1 MNYTHPMFIE
11 RNSIKYGA
19 KEFIKL
25 NFHDQSE
32 KISRWV
38 LKKSKPIINRI
49 VLPSKPKPI
58 LLWLPAQ

>member
-1 MNYTHPMFIE
+1 MNYTHIMPIE

-38 LKKSKPIINRI
+38 LQIDKTYN
-49 VLPSKPKPI
+49 
-58 LLWLPAQ
+58 

>member
-1 MNYTHPMFIE
+1 MFIE

-25 NFHDQSE
+25 TFMTKVKKFQDGFY
-32 KISRWV
+32 
-38 LKKSKPIINRI
+38 KKSKRIINRI